1 MSADD
6 DELAL
11 PGAIGAVRVGETV
24 RKPAGPWTPSM
35 QALLRFVRAEGFEL
49 APEPLGVDDEGR
61 EVLAWIE
68 GNPAWRPWPSV
79 LLGSDG
85 VIELGRTLRV
95 YHDIVRAFDPGED
108 AVWRSGPARLGPD
121 EIVLHGDF
129 APWNTVWR
137 GSSLVGVIDW
147 DMAEPGLPIV
157 DLAFLALHVVPL
169 RSDARA
175 ALAGFASPP
184 DRRARLATL
193 CDTYG
198 GFSVAQV
205 IEAVASFH
213 ERDRRRTVG
222 WGREGREP
230 WATFLAR
237 GELATIEDDA
247 GWLDAHREEL
257 SGS

>member
-6 DELAL
+6 DELEL

-24 RKPAGPWTPSM
+24 RKTAGPWTTTVH
-35 QALLRFVRAEGFEL
+35 ALLRFVRAEGFGL
-49 APEPLGVDDEGR
+49 APEPLGVDEEGR

-68 GNPAWRPWPSV
+68 GDPAGRPWPRL
-79 LLGSDG
+79 LLGPDG
-85 VIELGRTLRV
+85 VVELASMVRK
-95 YHDIVRAFDPGED
+95 YHDVVRAFDPGED
-108 AVWRSGPARLGPD
+108 ARWRSGPARLGPG
-121 EIVLHGDF
+121 EIALHGDF

-137 GSSLVGVIDW
+137 DSSLVGVIDW

-157 DLAFLALHVVPL
+157 DLAFLALHLVPL

-175 ALAGFASPP
+175 ALVGFASPP
-184 DRRARLATL
+184 DRRSRLATL
-193 CDTYG
+193 CDAYG
-198 GFSVAQV
+198 GLEPAEVL
-205 IEAVASFH
+205 EAVASFH

-237 GELATIEDDA
+237 GELATIADDTK
-247 GWLDAHREEL
+247 WLDAHRDEL